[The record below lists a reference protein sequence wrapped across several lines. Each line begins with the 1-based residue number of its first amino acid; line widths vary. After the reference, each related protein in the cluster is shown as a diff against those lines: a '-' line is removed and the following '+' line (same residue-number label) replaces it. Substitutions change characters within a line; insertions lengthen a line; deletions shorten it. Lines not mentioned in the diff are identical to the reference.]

1 MRDIVRLKTE
11 REPVRIKID
20 DGNAFWK
27 EIEVNTGVFKLM
39 LLSLKVNAA
48 KLKLNLMLSVQV
60 NAVEFWA
67 TAKVK
72 TVNRECQLQA
82 LVDKKKVVI
91 TETSIR
97 SDLNLKDACGT
108 DCLLTATIFEE
119 LGKMGKDS
127 APTEPT
133 TEETPDEAHVST
145 PSCNPP
151 QGGKDRM
158 KLIKLMN
165 LCTQLQLRVL
175 ALETTK
181 SNQALEIKSLK
192 RRVKSLE
199 KRRKSRTPGFK
210 RLRKFGSASRI
221 ESSNDASL
229 GAQEDASKQGRKI
242 ANLDADAEVTLVDE
256 TQEMNDDNLMFNT
269 DVLCEDRLDSSRIC
283 FTDDISGELLKR
295 RVVTKQRF
303 AYRRFEHGGEL
314 LKRRVVTTASVVLLT
329 RRVVETDNEDNIMKA
344 ITEAPFQM
352 GMFKE
357 TVEEGAEGALH
368 LGPEL
373 ARVFTDLT
381 AKEKKRYKADIHATN
396 ILLQG
401 IPKDIYVL
409 INHYTDAKD
418 IWDNVKMILEGSELT
433 KDDRESQLYDEFEQ
447 FCQIKGE
454 TIHVYYVRF
463 TKLIND
469 MRNIK
474 MTMPRMQL
482 NSKFVNN
489 MLPEW
494 SRFIIEVKLNRG
506 LKESNFDQLYAY

>member
-283 FTDDISGELLKR
+283 FTDDI
-295 RVVTKQRF
+295 
-303 AYRRFEHGGEL
+303 
-314 LKRRVVTTASVVLLT
+314 
-329 RRVVETDNEDNIMKA
+329 
-344 ITEAPFQM
+344 
-352 GMFKE
+352 
-357 TVEEGAEGALH
+357 
-368 LGPEL
+368 
-373 ARVFTDLT
+373 
-381 AKEKKRYKADIHATN
+381 
-396 ILLQG
+396 
-401 IPKDIYVL
+401 
-409 INHYTDAKD
+409 
-418 IWDNVKMILEGSELT
+418 
-433 KDDRESQLYDEFEQ
+433 
-447 FCQIKGE
+447 
-454 TIHVYYVRF
+454 
-463 TKLIND
+463 
-469 MRNIK
+469 
-474 MTMPRMQL
+474 
-482 NSKFVNN
+482 
-489 MLPEW
+489 
-494 SRFIIEVKLNRG
+494 
-506 LKESNFDQLYAY
+506 